1 MLFRTRAAQR
11 LDSRIITDFNR
22 TLLLVADAEALQ
34 ASVAARLQE
43 LFGPT
48 RLLILELDPRQSSLI
63 PGLCIGLK
71 EEEVRGV
78 EFGRRGSLARW
89 LLVNEMPL
97 IIPENPGV
105 FASLMEEEQQLLKRL
120 RMSVCVPLLVLNRL
134 TGIVLF
140 GSDEVGWKIA
150 GDDVDLLQALAG
162 QAGLA
167 FENAALHREQQDRLR
182 RMYRTERLAAA
193 GQLAAG
199 VAHEI
204 RNPLTSIRSTVQYV
218 MPSFDPGD
226 DRHQLLSELL
236 AEVDRIDRIVNDL
249 LTLSRPGEFTPEAVD
264 MVELLDQ
271 CLLLIGAQARKQDV
285 KLACE
290 KEMNCTILADP
301 GQLKQVFLN
310 LLLNALQAMPSG
322 GTATVTCKRR
332 QSELTGTAW
341 MEVLITDTGG
351 GIPAEYLDKIFDP
364 FFTLKKEGTGL
375 GLSIS
380 YSIVQQHRG
389 DIEVQSEP
397 GRGTTVVV
405 RLPITGYENSHR

>member
-48 RLLILELDPRQSSLI
+48 RLLILELDLRQSSLI
-63 PGLCIGLK
+63 PGLSIGLK

-97 IIPENPGV
+97 IIPDNPGV
-105 FASLMEEEQQLLKRL
+105 FASLVEEEQQLLKRL

-150 GDDVDLLQALAG
+150 RDDVDLLQALAG

-226 DRHQLLSELL
+226 DRHLLLSELL

-290 KEMNCTILADP
+290 KELNCTILADP
-301 GQLKQVFLN
+301 AQLKQVFLN

-322 GTATVTCKRR
+322 GTATVRCKRR

-341 MEVLITDTGG
+341 MEVLITDTGS